1 MNNNASHT
9 LLFENDII
17 KDVNFMPSPVI
28 AKTPIIKEAHK
39 IIEAIKEICLP
50 HKLQAFLNLSNPT
63 LISNFV
69 FRLKN
74 NSTNDNKI
82 AIEAENCGVKP
93 LNIKNNKI
101 KVSKLG
107 QGLPVGGEIEQLDD
121 GTLFSAFKNRVP
133 VSSD

>member
-1 MNNNASHT
+1 M
-9 LLFENDII
+9 
-17 KDVNFMPSPVI
+17 
-28 AKTPIIKEAHK
+28 
-39 IIEAIKEICLP
+39 P
-50 HKLQAFLNLSNPT
+50 HKLQAFLNLSNPI

-101 KVSKLG
+101 KNGTRKNINVKKTNFLLGVSFSGKGFKL
-107 QGLPVGGEIEQLDD
+107 
-121 GTLFSAFKNRVP
+121 
-133 VSSD
+133 

>member
-50 HKLQAFLNLSNPT
+50 HKLQAFLNLSNPI
-63 LISNFV
+63 LKSNFV
-69 FRLKN
+69 FNFSTGYSLVRLGRK
-74 NSTNDNKI
+74 K
-82 AIEAENCGVKP
+82 
-93 LNIKNNKI
+93 
-101 KVSKLG
+101 
-107 QGLPVGGEIEQLDD
+107 
-121 GTLFSAFKNRVP
+121 FS
-133 VSSD
+133 

>member
-101 KVSKLG
+101 KNGTRKNINVKITNFLLGVSFSGKGFKL
-107 QGLPVGGEIEQLDD
+107 
-121 GTLFSAFKNRVP
+121 
-133 VSSD
+133 